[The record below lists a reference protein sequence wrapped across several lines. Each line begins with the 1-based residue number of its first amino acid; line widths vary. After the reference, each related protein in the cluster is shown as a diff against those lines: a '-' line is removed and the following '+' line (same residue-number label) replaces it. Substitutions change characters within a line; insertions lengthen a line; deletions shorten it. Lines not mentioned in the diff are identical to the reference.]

1 MFRTLKVSNPP
12 KHRSLILEYQFE
24 TDDIAFVCLYSE
36 RQEKKHTVNDY
47 YVPRQYK
54 GYLSKMFGS
63 AHVEPF
69 AKLDPD
75 DGPPGWMITGW
86 EDGDDIHSIGAVF
99 EYEILKDW
107 THTDTR
113 TTTHGGEVTRMY
125 FESTLD
131 SSGVRV
137 LF

>member
-1 MFRTLKVSNPP
+1 MLRTLTLSNPP

-54 GYLSKMFGS
+54 GHLSKMFGS
-63 AHVEPF
+63 AHVKPF
-69 AKLDPD
+69 AKLDAD

-86 EDGDDIHSIGAVF
+86 QDGDDIHTIGEVF
-99 EYEILKDW
+99 EDEILKDW
-107 THTDTR
+107 SHTVTR
-113 TTTHGGEVTRMY
+113 TTNSGGEVTRVY
-125 FESTLD
+125 FQSTLN